1 MSKTITVKKHNDYYF
16 YKALNVFS
24 EGLAN
29 DISNE
34 AHDWITNNRRP
45 LSEEVYPPE
54 ASIGSYQEL
63 KDHIFWSGYYKE
75 IEKHIAKY
83 CKVAG
88 IDIST
93 VTIDESWMT
102 KVDDIEIEGKHTKE
116 ELRRRLSQ
124 HNTFGNMHS
133 HSSNQIGVVYYAK
146 NPNPKYGT
154 LIKLSDNQMF
164 KNDGEENSL
173 LIFNPQQYHTAIY
186 PTLEEIKT
194 CPRITIVV
202 DCIME

>member
-1 MSKTITVKKHNDYYF
+1 
-16 YKALNVFS
+16 
-24 EGLAN
+24 
-29 DISNE
+29 
-34 AHDWITNNRRP
+34 
-45 LSEEVYPPE
+45 
-54 ASIGSYQEL
+54 
-63 KDHIFWSGYYKE
+63 
-75 IEKHIAKY
+75 
-83 CKVAG
+83 
-88 IDIST
+88 
-93 VTIDESWMT
+93 
-102 KVDDIEIEGKHTKE
+102 
-116 ELRRRLSQ
+116 
-124 HNTFGNMHS
+124 MHS